1 MKFTPKS
8 KEEALSVGLLPKGNY
23 PFVVLKAEEKVSKS
37 NNPMIQVLLKV
48 WDESGHEHL
57 VYDYLME
64 SIEHKLRH
72 FCYAIEEGSMSE
84 TGNFDCEL
92 VKDKQGSC
100 KIYIQ
105 EDKSGQYAPKNA
117 VADYLIPMDNGANLK
132 SAKNDGESD
141 PFGTEDIPF

>member
-8 KEEALSVGLLPKGNY
+8 KEEALTVGLLPKGNY
-23 PFVVLKAEEKVSKS
+23 PFVVLKAEEKISKS
-37 NNPMIQVLLKV
+37 NNPMIQVLIKV
-48 WDESGHEHL
+48 WDETGREHL

-72 FCYAIEEGSMSE
+72 FCYSIEQGTMSE
-84 TGNFDCEL
+84 TGDFDCEL
-92 VKDKQGSC
+92 VKDKQGLC

-117 VADYLIPMDNGANLK
+117 VADYIVPVDNGDNLTPT
-132 SAKNDGESD
+132 KNKTQNNNEFEDEC
-141 PFGTEDIPF
+141 PF